1 MDGPRHLR
9 SMMDN
14 LAKYN
19 KTIVAIVG
27 VIAITIA
34 QTITDEKWAAVAT
47 AVAIALG
54 VYSVP
59 NKKII

>member
-1 MDGPRHLR
+1 
-9 SMMDN
+9 MMDN